1 MDPKSKRLFVGCRNK
16 KLVVVNAENGK
27 VVADLPI
34 GMGVDAVMFDPVL
47 KLIFSSCGDG
57 TVAVVHDDGG
67 DKYSVI
73 ETIKTK
79 DRARTMALDLKTH
92 NLFLPTRSTTDP
104 KFAVMVFGKS
114 EK

>member
-1 MDPKSKRLFVGCRNK
+1 
-16 KLVVVNAENGK
+16 
-27 VVADLPI
+27 
-34 GMGVDAVMFDPVL
+34 MFDPEL

-57 TVAVVHDDGG
+57 TVSVVHDDGD
-67 DKYSVI
+67 DKYSVV

-92 NLFLPTRSTTDP
+92 KLFLPTRSTADP
-104 KFAVMVFGKS
+104 KFGVMVFGRS